1 MPDELRSRQRLRSL
15 PRPYSTGS
23 DSTKYLRDPRPA
35 DAEMAGERRPVFE
48 PVRVEK
54 CLRVAGEFERIAGS
68 FGAGLD
74 FGLASEKALKGTM
87 ASG

>member
-1 MPDELRSRQRLRSL
+1 MANELRSRQLLRSL

-54 CLRVAGEFERIAGS
+54 CLRVAGEFERIAGLFRS
-68 FGAGLD
+68 R
-74 FGLASEKALKGTM
+74 FGLRFGVRKSI
-87 ASG
+87 